1 MGARMARRFRPWTK
15 IKRDWLRSQ
24 KRRRISAD
32 ARVLFIDA
40 CLISDHQDTYDPGD
54 LYLESWLPEHEGY
67 ARGRSRFHQK
77 HAELISVGLVY
88 PAPEGRFAIVNG
100 VHVTGPPPDDHR
112 MTTGY
117 PTDDSD
123 VKPAPPKDLPPETDP
138 LDVDVDVEGEKTKS
152 AKRVVDAKQET
163 PISAESGPDGPPV
176 PRHKDPAVI
185 DSLWEAIRAHRVEK
199 ETANQLLR
207 AALYELKRDDWS
219 RLDVVLEKVGKWAA
233 LYAAGEGPTNPY
245 GLMRFAAPPDSLRA
259 AGDQAE
265 RAHYA
270 AKGQPERVGSILGR
284 ALFGKVDPEP
294 TPEADSK
301 RRGRRVYQ
309 TLDED
314 RFPEPEE
321 PL

>member
-1 MGARMARRFRPWTK
+1 MARRFRPWTK

-77 HAELISVGLVY
+77 HAELISVG
-88 PAPEGRFAIVNG
+88 
-100 VHVTGPPPDDHR
+100 
-112 MTTGY
+112 TTGY

-301 RRGRRVYQ
+301 RRGRVYQ